1 MQYCIDLTYYYADFL
16 TAMFLLAVL
25 LLWVRAY
32 HGKQNDALARVL
44 RHAKR
49 KTLILFCGSLPF
61 LRLYSFI
68 PYTALILWL
77 LGVSHDDLMV
87 WCFGLFFL
95 FSFWLVNALV
105 IPVNESDDWTCKASK
120 RASHT
125 FAPSAQPPRA
135 ARILHDPN

>member
-16 TAMFLLAVL
+16 TAMFLLAVFL
-25 LLWVRAY
+25 LCVRSY
-32 HGKQNDALARVL
+32 HRKQDDALARL
-44 RHAKR
+44 LSNANR
-49 KTLILFCGSLPF
+49 KALILFRSSLPF
-61 LRLYSFI
+61 VRIYSFI
-68 PYTALILWL
+68 PYTALIQWL
-77 LGVSHDDLMV
+77 LGVSHDDLMA

-105 IPVNESDDWTCKASK
+105 IPVDDSDDWTCKASK

-135 ARILHDPN
+135 AQILHDLN